1 MGFLETEQKL
11 LETPLGWTPRAL
23 IVVASILML
32 ASFSGPLWNI
42 TMFAPQYQGGLRMDV
57 YSYKLQG
64 GNGGQD
70 IREINLLNHYIGM
83 RDISTEDF
91 AQFKWLPFAVGAI
104 ALLFLRSAVL
114 GTVAQ
119 LVDVLVLFAYFGLFS
134 LWSFGYTLYRYG
146 HDLAPNAAVKVTPFM
161 PPLFGHEKMANFD
174 IYSFP
179 GAGTYLMAAVLLV
192 LLVAF
197 GLALRDRKGATA

>member
-1 MGFLETEQKL
+1 MDILERERKI

-23 IVVASILML
+23 IVAASLLML
-32 ASFSGPLWNI
+32 VSFAAPLWNI

-57 YSYKLQG
+57 YSYKLAG

-70 IREINLLNHYIGM
+70 VREINVLNHYIGM
-83 RDISTEDF
+83 RDIAAEDF
-91 AQFKWLPFAVGAI
+91 TQFKWLPFAIGAI
-104 ALLFLRSAVL
+104 TLLFLRAAVL
-114 GTVAQ
+114 GAVAQ

-146 HDLAPNAAVKVTPFM
+146 HDLAPTAAVKVAPFM
-161 PPLFGHEKMANFD
+161 PPLVGHEKMANFD

-179 GAGTYLMAAVLLV
+179 GAGTWLQAGVLV
-192 LLVAF
+192 LLVIAL
-197 GLALRDRKGATA
+197 GIALRKRKAVPA